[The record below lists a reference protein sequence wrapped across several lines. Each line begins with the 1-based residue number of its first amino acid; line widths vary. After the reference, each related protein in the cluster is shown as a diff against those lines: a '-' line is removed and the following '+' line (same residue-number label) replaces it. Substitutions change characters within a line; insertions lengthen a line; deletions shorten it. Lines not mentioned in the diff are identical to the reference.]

1 MVSHM
6 SFVQIYYKP
15 EQKNKLYPFATPYY
29 NEGLTIFFEN
39 KPIEAIVKEATGEK
53 IAVASWKLSQKLR
66 RHQPLTNER
75 LEADYQVL
83 SFTRNSWRHNMMAM
97 SNQWHPG
104 FMKTI
109 SLLWEKLGLKIP
121 GEAKQ
126 PIYQNHYSAK
136 SDIYKRYVNEF
147 LSPAME
153 LIEKDEELHSLMVV
167 PSRYG
172 SLSREAD
179 LKSVKEKLGM
189 TDYPLCP
196 FILERCPSLWFTIH
210 RIPVTYL

>member
-1 MVSHM
+1 MMH
-6 SFVQIYYKP
+6 QIYYKP

-39 KPIEAIVKEATGEK
+39 KPIEAIVNSDDSPT

-66 RHQPLTNER
+66 RSQPLTQQK
-75 LEADYQVL
+75 LESNYQVL
-83 SFTRNSWRHNMMAM
+83 SFTRNSGRHRMMAM

-104 FMKTI
+104 FLKTI

-121 GEAKQ
+121 GEAKD

-136 SDIYKRYVNEF
+136 KDIYKDYVTNF
-147 LSPAME
+147 LSPAMD
-153 LIEKDEELHSLMVV
+153 LIATDEELHGLMLQH
-167 PSRYG
+167 SRYG
-172 SLSREAD
+172 TLSREAD
-179 LKSVKEKLGM
+179 LRSVKEKLGM

-196 FILERCPSLWFTIH
+196 FILERCPSLWMTMK

>member
-1 MVSHM
+1 MMH
-6 SFVQIYYKP
+6 QIYYKP
-15 EQKNKLYPFATPYY
+15 EQKTKLYPFATPYY

-39 KPIEAIVKEATGEK
+39 KPIEAIVNSADSPT
-53 IAVASWKLSQKLR
+53 IAVASWKLAQKLR

-196 FILERCPSLWFTIH
+196 FILERCPSLWFTVH